1 MIDYSIVSEE
11 NLLHC
16 NISGNIN
23 LLNFTDYIHQLVAD
37 EKFHPKLN
45 TIIKVSENT
54 KISYAKEAAGIGE
67 FFSQFVQQRK
77 GVAWAFVIKNKIT
90 TGLTRLIIDEIDSS
104 LININYF
111 ETEEEAKKW
120 IAGLEYQIER
130 IDKTG

>member
-1 MIDYSIVSEE
+1 MIDYSIATEE
-11 NLLHC
+11 KLLYC
-16 NISGNIN
+16 NISGQIS
-23 LLNFTDYIHQLVAD
+23 LLNFTAYIHKLVAD

-54 KISYAKEAAGIGE
+54 KISYANEAAGIGE

-77 GVAWAFVIKNKIT
+77 GVAWAFVIRSIIT
-90 TGLTRLIIDEIDSS
+90 MGLTRLIVDEIDSS
-104 LININYF
+104 PINIDYF